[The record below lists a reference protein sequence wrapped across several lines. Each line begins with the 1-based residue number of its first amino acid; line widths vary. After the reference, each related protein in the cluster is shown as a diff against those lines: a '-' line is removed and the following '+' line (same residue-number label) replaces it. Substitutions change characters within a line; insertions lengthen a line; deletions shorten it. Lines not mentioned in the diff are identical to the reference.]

1 MHELE
6 GLVGDLGFPIA
17 VTGYLLFRLDGLVRK
32 LTESVQELVDEL
44 KHSNGHSGTAK
55 LSLWL

>member
-1 MHELE
+1 MHDLE

-44 KHSNGHSGTAK
+44 KHSNSHS
-55 LSLWL
+55 